1 VTVTEWG
8 WAALGAALALLVLWA
23 ALGEVE
29 LAALAFLMVAAVATG
44 WVTVRRGAR
53 GVTVSRRLHPTLVS
67 EGDTVAV
74 EIVASTESA
83 SVRYVVIEDEIRH
96 LGSAHFRIPSLAPGA
111 VFSGVYTINCHTRGV
126 HDVGPAIVSK
136 TDPFSF
142 TKVGG
147 PVGAVDKLIV
157 YPRVEPLSG
166 LPSLRGV
173 DPSLQATRA
182 ETVQRGGEEFFSLR
196 EYQTGDDLRRVHW
209 PTTARRDEMMIRQF
223 ETPWEPRAL
232 VVVDPRA
239 SVYVSPEAFETAIRG
254 AASAVHHFFEA
265 GLGANFWAG
274 GEQTGVEQNPYEAAM
289 RALAALQPLR
299 SFDFG
304 SAAGRLQTKGLGGT
318 LVIVTG
324 TPDAQV
330 GSVTQHLTQHAGAVV
345 LMSAS
350 SKAPPAS
357 FRESGIAVVSVPPGE
372 EWSRAWM
379 KAMPWATA
387 GVG

>member
-1 VTVTEWG
+1 MTITEWG

-23 ALGEVE
+23 VLGDVE
-29 LAALAFLMVAAVATG
+29 LAALAFLMVAAVAAG
-44 WVTVRRGAR
+44 WFTVRKGAP
-53 GVTVSRRLHPTLVS
+53 GVTVSRRLHPALVG
-67 EGDTVAV
+67 EGDTVTV
-74 EIVASTESA
+74 EIIASTESEP
-83 SVRYVVIEDEIRH
+83 VRYVIVEDAIH
-96 LGSAHFRIPSLAPGA
+96 GLGSARFRIPSLTPGDL
-111 VFSGVYTINCHTRGV
+111 FSGVYTVNCHTRGI
-126 HDVGPAIVSK
+126 HDVGPAIVSR

-142 TKVGG
+142 TKVGE
-147 PVGAVDKLIV
+147 PAGAVDKLVV
-157 YPRVEPLSG
+157 YPRVEPLRG

-239 SVYVSPEAFETAIRG
+239 SSYVNQEAFETAIRG
-254 AASAVHHFFEA
+254 AASAIHHFFEA

-274 GEQTGVEQNPYEAAM
+274 SELTGAEQNPYEAAM
-289 RALAALQPLR
+289 RSLAALQPVR

-304 SAAGRLQTKGLGGT
+304 SAAGRLRLKGLGGT

-324 TPDAQV
+324 SPDAQV
-330 GSVTQHLTQHAGAVV
+330 GSVTQHLTQHAGTVV
-345 LMSAS
+345 LMSVS
-350 SKAPPAS
+350 PDAPPAS
-357 FRESGIAVVSVPPGE
+357 FGKSGITVVSVHPGE
-372 EWSRAWM
+372 EWSTAWM